1 MRCSRVTISG
11 CRTVGPETVAT
22 AFGGSRRAETAS
34 DSSNRL
40 ASLSLG
46 LSEPSAHRL
55 ATGDALHVLWACR
68 FAMRRQLMKARVEGG
83 TAEAAS
89 SPRCANLGL
98 QQKGHTQSIVDC
110 SIAR

>member
-55 ATGDALHVLWACR
+55 ATGDALHALSAGRIGRVLSAR
-68 FAMRRQLMKARVEGG
+68 IRRL
-83 TAEAAS
+83 
-89 SPRCANLGL
+89 
-98 QQKGHTQSIVDC
+98 
-110 SIAR
+110 

>member
-22 AFGGSRRAETAS
+22 ALGGSRRAETAP

-46 LSEPSAHRL
+46 LSEPSAHRP
-55 ATGDALHVLWACR
+55 ATGDALDVLSAH
-68 FAMRRQLMKARVEGG
+68 MKGSTEYVDWMEANHRKTPIPKVQIFRIAI
-83 TAEAAS
+83 AERAE
-89 SPRCANLGL
+89 RN
-98 QQKGHTQSIVDC
+98 GHGAPPEI
-110 SIAR
+110 